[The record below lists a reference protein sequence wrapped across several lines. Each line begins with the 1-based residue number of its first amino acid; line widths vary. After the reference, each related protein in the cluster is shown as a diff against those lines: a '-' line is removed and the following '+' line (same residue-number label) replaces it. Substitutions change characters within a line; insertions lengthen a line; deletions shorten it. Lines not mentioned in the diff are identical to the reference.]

1 MVKGKRLHDM
11 MCSISDT
18 YLSLYIEKSLSN
30 KLEGLLRCKGVT
42 FYYNQEGY
50 SLLKNTIHQ
59 HLTEKG
65 FI

>member
-1 MVKGKRLHDM
+1 MIKGKRLHNM

-18 YLSLYIEKSLSN
+18 YLPLYIEKSLGN
-30 KLEGLLRCKGVT
+30 KLAGMLRCEGNLK
-42 FYYNQEGY
+42 YNQEGY
-50 SLLKNTIHQ
+50 SLIKNTIHQ